1 MFQKIYTV
9 FFLIFVFL
17 SGCSDKPITVDDIV
31 GIGDDISEVFGRDD
45 SDNYGDSESI
55 AMLEIPPSLDNPN
68 YSDSLKVPKS
78 IDASGKILEMSDEQ
92 IREIEMKEDI
102 EKKKEW
108 ERINRLKEK
117 DSQISKNYNKIHN
130 LYLNR

>member
-68 YSDSLKVPKS
+68 YSD
-78 IDASGKILEMSDEQ
+78 
-92 IREIEMKEDI
+92 
-102 EKKKEW
+102 
-108 ERINRLKEK
+108 
-117 DSQISKNYNKIHN
+117 
-130 LYLNR
+130 